1 MDIEKLTHTGYR
13 TSVIVAV
20 ILSCMLVTFVALLGR
35 GTLNLK
41 GALVVDEP
49 TPVTV
54 IATVEGLL
62 DKGVTIRNIIFLRK
76 EESNSTKPYYDYQVS
91 TSDKKQYLARMS
103 FDDDAHI
110 WTVLHFESLHGNP
123 TR

>member
-20 ILSCMLVTFVALLGR
+20 ILSCMIVTFAALLGR

-41 GALVVDEP
+41 GALLVDEP

-54 IATVEGLL
+54 IATVEGVLNE
-62 DKGVTIRNIIFLRK
+62 GITIRNIIFLRK
-76 EESNSTKPYYDYQVS
+76 QDSTSTKPYYDYQVS
-91 TSDKKQYLARMS
+91 TSDKKQYLARIS
-103 FDDDAHI
+103 FDDEAHI
-110 WTVLHFESLHGNP
+110 WTLLHFESLHGNP
-123 TR
+123 TH